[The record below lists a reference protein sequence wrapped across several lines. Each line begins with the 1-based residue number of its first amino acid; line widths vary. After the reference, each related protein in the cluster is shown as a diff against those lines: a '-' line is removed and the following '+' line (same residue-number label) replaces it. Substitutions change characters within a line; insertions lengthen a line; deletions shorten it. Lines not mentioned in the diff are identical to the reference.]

1 MLYKTPNIEHKKH
14 CLTTDIHFDDNFLL
28 ALSTI
33 FQAIDLLLSQKS
45 DNKIPSHFG
54 NNKIIFFR
62 SFFFSDS
69 RPSSKKR

>member
-1 MLYKTPNIEHKKH
+1 MFYKTPNIEYKKH

-33 FQAIDLLLSQKS
+33 FQAIDLPLRQKS

-54 NNKIIFFR
+54 NNKIIFFQII
-62 SFFFSDS
+62 FFSDS
-69 RPSSKKR
+69 RPWSKNR